1 MSEIN
6 DDGIIKFN
14 TEDTLKGSSYAVEE
28 RIPIFNLVPEND
40 PILREYLPNF
50 DFANPPVN
58 PAEFASSLIE
68 TCKKYKG
75 MGLSANQCGYRHRV
89 FVMGA
94 RDEFVA
100 FFNPKIVM
108 KSNDDVHL
116 EEGCLS
122 FPMLGLMITRPA
134 EIMVEYQDFN
144 GQVRNTQLSGIS
156 ARCFQHELDHMNG
169 ILYTDRVKPMALQSG
184 LKKRAK
190 IKKMVE
196 KMNKN
201 LAKITNGNT
210 N

>member
-1 MSEIN
+1 MSDIK
-6 DDGIIKFN
+6 DDAIIKFN
-14 TEDTLKGSSYAVEE
+14 TEDTLKGASYAVEE
-28 RIPIFNLVPEND
+28 RIPIFDLVPEND
-40 PILREYLPNF
+40 SILREYLPDFN
-50 DFANPPVN
+50 FANPPVN

-75 MGLSANQCGYRHRV
+75 MGLSANQCGFRHRV

-94 RDEFVA
+94 NNEFVA
-100 FFNPKIVM
+100 FFNPKIKM
-108 KSNDDVHL
+108 KSNEDVHM

-122 FPMLGLMITRPA
+122 FPLLGLMITRPA
-134 EIMVEYQDFN
+134 EIMVEYQDYN
-144 GQVRNTQLSGIS
+144 GKVHNIQLSGIS

-190 IKKMVE
+190 YRNMID

-201 LAKITNGNT
+201 LAKMQK
-210 N
+210 